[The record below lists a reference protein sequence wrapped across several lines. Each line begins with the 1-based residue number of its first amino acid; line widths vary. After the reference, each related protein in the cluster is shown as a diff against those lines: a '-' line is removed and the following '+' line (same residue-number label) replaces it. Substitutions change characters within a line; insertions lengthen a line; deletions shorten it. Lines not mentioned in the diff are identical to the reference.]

1 MYDYFFTPDDDVFR
15 NRLRKSRDRK
25 DMTLEELANK
35 TTVTKGTLSKYES
48 GSITRI
54 KMDVLYQIA
63 VALSVN
69 PDYLM
74 GKTDDPYISDDDL
87 EDWDVLYG
95 EGEDVYRYTSR
106 EDSEKTLELSVL
118 GMCLAQVATD
128 EVVRQFVVELSKM
141 SEEKRALAL
150 KMIKALQ

>member
-1 MYDYFFTPDDDVFR
+1 MYDYFYSPDDDLFR
-15 NRLRKSRDRK
+15 SRLRKSRDRK

-74 GKTDDPYISDDDL
+74 GKTDDPYISDADL
-87 EDWDVLYG
+87 EDWDILYG
-95 EGEDVYRYTSR
+95 EGESVYRYTSR
-106 EDSEKTLELSVL
+106 EDSTNALDLSVL

-141 SEEKRALAL
+141 TEEKRALAL